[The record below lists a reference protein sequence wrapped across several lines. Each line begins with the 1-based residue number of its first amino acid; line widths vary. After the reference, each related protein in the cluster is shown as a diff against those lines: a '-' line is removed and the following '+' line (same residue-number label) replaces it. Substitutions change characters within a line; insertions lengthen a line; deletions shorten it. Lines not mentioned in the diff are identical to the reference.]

1 MWEWEKWV
9 ALTHMQ
15 AQSAVRP
22 GCGPPEAWLAPAGGS
37 PRWLTHTPGALA
49 PVACRRSRFPSKWI
63 ESHLSFKHD
72 SWLPREQVTHE
83 IALWM
88 PQRLSRPSLQ
98 SHPPSVL
105 QYSVGYTRQPRVF
118 SVEGDNTR
126 VGTTRGWEHQ
136 ERRLIWGQPG
146 GRSPQ

>member
-15 AQSAVRP
+15 AQSAVRRRLD
-22 GCGPPEAWLAPAGGS
+22 W
-37 PRWLTHTPGALA
+37 PRQVGLQGDSLTRLGALA